1 MQLSYSDVDIIYP
14 SQLMRKFNRGSDTTE
29 EYKIAR

>member
-14 SQLMRKFNRGSDTTE
+14 SQLMRKFNRDSDTT